1 MRVNLPQ
8 PEQFSAIFETIMGEK
23 LNRPVS
29 GVSIDSRNI
38 HEGDLF
44 IAIKGEEFD
53 GHDYLENVNNDGA
66 VAAIV
71 KEKYINIEIQQIRI
85 KDPIIALAKIANE
98 YREQYNLP
106 IVGITGSNGKTSTK
120 ELLKHV
126 LSKQFNVHSTLSNQN
141 TLIGLSL
148 NLLRISNQHD
158 ISILEIGASKKGEIK
173 RICKVAQPT
182 HGLITNI
189 SSAHLEGFGSIKN
202 IANEKAELFKN
213 LNGGIAFVNSA
224 DQYVSKIKFK
234 CKKINFGFKPSCDFS
249 ADISKEND
257 GTLTL
262 ILNTN
267 IIPTFSFNLSF
278 LKNLIAVSAVAIT
291 LGLEWRDLKKQ
302 VKTFSPPGGRCK
314 IFKKDSITII
324 DDTYNANLAS
334 SLASLDYL
342 KAFSS
347 KGRKVFVFGDMYE
360 LGNSSKRQH
369 RIVGEKCSELGID
382 AVFTLG
388 DHSKETNFAL
398 NQKNNGRHFFSRTE
412 LVKTLKQD
420 IQPGDVIL
428 FKGSRGM
435 AMEKVLKGA
444 F

>member
-267 IIPTFSFNLSF
+267 IIPTFSFNLS
-278 LKNLIAVSAVAIT
+278 
-291 LGLEWRDLKKQ
+291 
-302 VKTFSPPGGRCK
+302 
-314 IFKKDSITII
+314 
-324 DDTYNANLAS
+324 
-334 SLASLDYL
+334 
-342 KAFSS
+342 
-347 KGRKVFVFGDMYE
+347 
-360 LGNSSKRQH
+360 
-369 RIVGEKCSELGID
+369 
-382 AVFTLG
+382 
-388 DHSKETNFAL
+388 
-398 NQKNNGRHFFSRTE
+398 
-412 LVKTLKQD
+412 
-420 IQPGDVIL
+420 
-428 FKGSRGM
+428 
-435 AMEKVLKGA
+435 
-444 F
+444 

>member
-1 MRVNLPQ
+1 M
-8 PEQFSAIFETIMGEK
+8 
-23 LNRPVS
+23 
-29 GVSIDSRNI
+29 
-38 HEGDLF
+38 F

-202 IANEKAELFKN
+202 IANEKFKWWN
-213 LNGGIAFVNSA
+213 CI
-224 DQYVSKIKFK
+224 
-234 CKKINFGFKPSCDFS
+234 C
-249 ADISKEND
+249 
-257 GTLTL
+257 
-262 ILNTN
+262 
-267 IIPTFSFNLSF
+267 
-278 LKNLIAVSAVAIT
+278 
-291 LGLEWRDLKKQ
+291 
-302 VKTFSPPGGRCK
+302 
-314 IFKKDSITII
+314 
-324 DDTYNANLAS
+324 
-334 SLASLDYL
+334 
-342 KAFSS
+342 
-347 KGRKVFVFGDMYE
+347 
-360 LGNSSKRQH
+360 
-369 RIVGEKCSELGID
+369 
-382 AVFTLG
+382 
-388 DHSKETNFAL
+388 
-398 NQKNNGRHFFSRTE
+398 
-412 LVKTLKQD
+412 
-420 IQPGDVIL
+420 
-428 FKGSRGM
+428 
-435 AMEKVLKGA
+435 
-444 F
+444 